1 MSGNADIADLEE
13 KYFSLGRH
21 RGKQIPLDI
30 KQQILHAIANIKYG
44 SVEVIIHDG
53 KVVQIEYREKI
64 RVGAP

>member
-13 KYFSLGRH
+13 KYFLLGRH
-21 RGKQIPLDI
+21 H
-30 KQQILHAIANIKYG
+30 LHAISNIEYG

-53 KVVQIEYREKI
+53 KVVQIECLKKI